1 MRGNS
6 VMVSPEVTT
15 EVILKDI
22 PEAKVTLYANY
33 TQLKNS

>member
-6 VMVSPEVTT
+6 VVVSPEVTA

-22 PEAKVTLYANY
+22 PEAKVPLCVNY